1 MVVIVFGLPGS
12 GKSYFAR
19 KLASKINGEYI
30 NSDLVRK
37 EMFDKKTYSEQEKLL
52 VYDEM
57 IKWVNAA
64 VNQYRKVVVDARFY
78 KKDLRTRF
86 VEEVK
91 TKTAL
96 LLLKL

>member
-1 MVVIVFGLPGS
+1 
-12 GKSYFAR
+12 
-19 KLASKINGEYI
+19 
-30 NSDLVRK
+30 
-37 EMFDKKTYSEQEKLL
+37 